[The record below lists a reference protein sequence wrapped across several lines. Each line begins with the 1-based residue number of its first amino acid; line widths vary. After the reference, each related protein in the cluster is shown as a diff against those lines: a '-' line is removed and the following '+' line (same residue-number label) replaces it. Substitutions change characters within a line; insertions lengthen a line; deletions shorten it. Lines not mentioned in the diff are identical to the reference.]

1 MDVKKTIF
9 DIIFKK
15 TGIKVNLDFTLEDV
29 NLDSLDLIELVLE
42 IEKTFS
48 IKIED
53 EKLNALVSIND
64 LVNVVVE
71 KVNK

>member
-1 MDVKKTIF
+1 MDIKKTIF

-64 LVNVVVE
+64 LVNVVAE
-71 KVNK
+71 KVKN